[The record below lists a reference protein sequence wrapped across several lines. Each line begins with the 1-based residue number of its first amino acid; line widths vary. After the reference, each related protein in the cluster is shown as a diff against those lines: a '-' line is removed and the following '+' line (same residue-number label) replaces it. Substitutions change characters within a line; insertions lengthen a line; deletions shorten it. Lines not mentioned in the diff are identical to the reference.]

1 MGSGAHESRARP
13 QKPAI
18 EQAPVTAS
26 GKSVHLFL
34 GDANV
39 VDPLVHAL
47 VDGHM
52 AAASQSLDFE
62 IFRAG
67 ERPIGEIEAALRQV
81 GMFTRERAIWL
92 RSFLEP
98 KRRSAAASEEDDA
111 GSEQDDSDSGD
122 SAAELLRLLEGGI
135 PAGTILAIS
144 APTLD
149 ARGRLY
155 KWLAKNAAVVDRRV
169 QVDKSGK
176 LSEVALRKAV
186 DARLKE
192 LGVTHVGAGVA
203 EEIARRSGNVVG
215 ETLQEIDRL
224 VLSQADPT
232 RLAVADVRSGMRDL
246 ALGWVFD
253 FTKALEER
261 NLAAAED
268 LVARLLDEGEPPIRL
283 SALIGSFFG
292 ELVSVRPLLDTL
304 PKGAMR
310 MPGPAFLSG
319 PGASLPEAYQGWK
332 WYFRLRAASAFSLPE
347 LERLHGR
354 ALDLDL
360 SLKSSPASPVLLFS
374 RLLQSACIPGA
385 A

>member
-1 MGSGAHESRARP
+1 
-13 QKPAI
+13 
-18 EQAPVTAS
+18 VTAS
-26 GKSVHLFL
+26 AKAVHLFL

-52 AAASQSLDFE
+52 GAQSQSLDFE
-62 IFRAG
+62 TFRFG
-67 ERPIGEIEAALRQV
+67 ERPVAEIEGALRQV
-81 GMFTRERAIWL
+81 GMFARERAIWL
-92 RSFLEP
+92 RSFVEP
-98 KRRSAAASEEDDA
+98 KRRSASAADEEDGESDEEDD
-111 GSEQDDSDSGD
+111 GSGD
-122 SAAELLRLLEGGI
+122 ASAQLLALVEKGI
-135 PAGTILAIS
+135 PDGTILAIS

-155 KWLAKNAAVVDRRV
+155 KWLAKNAAVTDRRV

-176 LSEVALRKAV
+176 LSEAGLRKAI

-192 LGVTHVGAGVA
+192 LGVSRVGPGVVD
-203 EEIARRSGNVVG
+203 EIAKRSGTVIG

-224 VLSQADPT
+224 VLSQPDPAQLEV
-232 RLAVADVRSGMRDL
+232 RDVRSGMRDL

-253 FTKALEER
+253 FTEALEKRDLAGAER
-261 NLAAAED
+261 

-283 SALIGSFFG
+283 SALLGSFFG

-310 MPGPAFLSG
+310 LPGPAFLAG
-319 PGASLPEAYQGWK
+319 PGASLPEVYQGWK
-332 WYFRLRAASAFSLPE
+332 WYFRLRAASAFSLAE

-354 ALDLDL
+354 ALELDL
-360 SLKSSPASPVLLFS
+360 SLKSSPAAPVLLFS